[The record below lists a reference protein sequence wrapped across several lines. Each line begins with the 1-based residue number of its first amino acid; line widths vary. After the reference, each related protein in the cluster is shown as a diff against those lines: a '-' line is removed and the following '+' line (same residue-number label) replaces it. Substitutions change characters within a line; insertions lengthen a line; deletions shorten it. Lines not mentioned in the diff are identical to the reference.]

1 MIKGDVMYNT
11 LCKRNTIFQIFTLS
25 IINVIVAICFKVPM
39 IIIIPN
45 IIASFLFFKLSLTFW
60 DKKILFRM
68 NPLIWF
74 VLPVTLFSLLPII
87 AKTVSEI
94 QTIVIVSGYSLFIG
108 GVLVINFFACHATKN
123 LGIKAFNEINPII
136 RELSKTDA
144 DYIYLKTNEPIH
156 LAKNNF
162 RFFYGAIE
170 HNNVEL
176 SLKSIKEY
184 LSINNKHLEDL
195 TDDDVDVI
203 KMMNI

>member
-1 MIKGDVMYNT
+1 MYNT
-11 LCKRNTIFQIFTLS
+11 LCKRNTIFQILALS
-25 IINVIVAICFKVPM
+25 IINVIVAISFKVPM

-45 IIASFLFFKLSLTFW
+45 ILASFLFLKLSFTFL

-68 NPLIWF
+68 NPMIWL
-74 VLPVTLFSLLPII
+74 VLPVAVFSILPAI
-87 AKTVSEI
+87 AKAVSDIE
-94 QTIVIVSGYSLFIG
+94 TIVIVSGYSLFVG
-108 GVLVINFFACHATKN
+108 AVLVINFFACTAIKN

-136 RELSKTDA
+136 RELSKTDT
-144 DYIYLKTNEPIH
+144 DYIYLKSNEPIH

-170 HNNVEL
+170 HNDVEL

-184 LSINNKHLEDL
+184 LSTNNKYLEDL

-203 KMMNI
+203 KMMSI